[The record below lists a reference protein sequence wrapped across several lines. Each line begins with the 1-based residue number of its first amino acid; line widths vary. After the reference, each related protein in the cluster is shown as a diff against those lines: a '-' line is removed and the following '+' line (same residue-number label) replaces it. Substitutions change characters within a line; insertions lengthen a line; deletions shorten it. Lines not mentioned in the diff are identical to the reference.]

1 MGIVIDIMILLAL
14 LAVLGSLFMG
24 LVAMARG
31 GDYALA
37 NSNRF
42 MRWRIKTQAVAYVL
56 IIIGFIYKMSHPG
69 V

>member
-1 MGIVIDIMILLAL
+1 MGLFIDILIALAM

-31 GDYALA
+31 GDYAAA

-42 MRWRIKTQAVAYVL
+42 MQWRVKTQAVA
-56 IIIGFIYKMSHPG
+56 IILLLIGFWYKSQH
-69 V
+69 

>member
-1 MGIVIDIMILLAL
+1 MGIFIDILIALAM

-31 GDYALA
+31 GEYAQA

-42 MRWRIKTQAVAYVL
+42 MQWRVKTQAVAIVL
-56 IIIGFIYKMSHPG
+56 LIIGFWYKATHG
-69 V
+69 

>member
-1 MGIVIDIMILLAL
+1 MGLFIDILIALAM

-31 GDYALA
+31 GDYAAA

-42 MRWRIKTQAVAYVL
+42 MQWRVKTQAVAIVL
-56 IIIGFIYKMSHPG
+56 LIIGFWYKATHG
-69 V
+69 

>member
-1 MGIVIDIMILLAL
+1 MGIFIDILIALAM

-31 GDYALA
+31 GEYAQA

-42 MRWRIKTQAVAYVL
+42 MPWRVKTQAVAIVL
-56 IIIGFIYKMSHPG
+56 LIIGFWYKATHG
-69 V
+69 